1 MRARHVTRHAAA
13 AVTAALAL
21 TALAVPT
28 AGAAGSAAPA
38 ALARCGENDVTVRA
52 EPSEDNADILK
63 LSVRNDSSKACLVD
77 RVPTVT
83 YGELDGAALPLP
95 TVPHAGRTLAAHD
108 TAYAAVLSVSDPEDA
123 KDEAPAVMYVTIAAI
138 PDHQGR
144 SFQALTLGSPTG
156 VRVWEPV
163 TTLWQSS
170 ASHAQQVLEKETTGR
185 GTLAV

>member
-13 AVTAALAL
+13 ATVAALAL
-21 TALAVPT
+21 TALAAPT
-28 AGAAGSAAPA
+28 AGAAGSASPA
-38 ALARCGENDVTVRA
+38 VLARCGENDVTVRA
-52 EPSEDNADILK
+52 QPSEDNADILR
-63 LSVRNDSSKACLVD
+63 LSVRNDTSKPCLVD

-95 TVPHAGRTLAAHD
+95 MVPHAGRTLAAHD
-108 TAYAAVLSVSDPEDA
+108 TAYAAVLSVSDAEDA
-123 KDEAPAVMYVTIAAI
+123 KDEAPAVMYVTVTVV
-138 PDHQGR
+138 PDQEGR

-170 ASHAQQVLEKETTGR
+170 ASQARQVLMEETTGR